1 MMMRSEDLEAD
12 EYAWMRWKLTST
24 TSPTLLDQAEPD
36 RIWVNPTVCPP
47 VLKGFPLL
55 VDDETGEVNE
65 PVLLFLWSE
74 HVAANGSFCD
84 NTVWSY
90 GEDLK
95 DWFRFL
101 DTINVKWT
109 NARLT
114 HIDSYSAVMERT
126 KSPHTG
132 KVYASATINRR
143 LATVNSFYAWARADG
158 FVASIPLVQ
167 PDSLKKDLSGKA
179 PPAPKKA
186 MNDFVLGPAF
196 SALEDK
202 GFSRHALKRKTVDV
216 KASDEDDDSGVVKV
230 LLPKQSA
237 DLFAALGPKPSQNVG
252 QLQTQPDEALYA
264 TVSKVSS
271 RDRLA
276 SEISYH
282 TGVRIDE
289 NKRLKVGQFT
299 KLNIEGLDAG
309 ADVKIIVVGKGSKKR
324 TIDFPVFL
332 IAEIQLYIRT
342 ERRLAAA
349 TKGPLRNTQQL
360 LVNGFPTGKRHAG
373 NPTSVRTIQRCFASA
388 CLRAGLTMS
397 QVETPEKLIPAFW
410 FHCLRHTYAVV
421 TYYTR
426 KRIDA
431 EPWKYIQEQLGH
443 RYVTTTQSKYLAAT
457 ATYEAGVSNRYMK
470 KVNG

>member
-1 MMMRSEDLEAD
+1 MMRSEDLEAD

-24 TSPTLLDQAEPD
+24 TSPALLDQAEPD
-36 RIWVNPTVCPP
+36 RIWVNPTVCSPL
-47 VLKGFPLL
+47 LKGFPLL
-55 VDDETGEVNE
+55 VDDDTGEVNE
-65 PVLLFLWSE
+65 PVLLFLRSE

-90 GEDLK
+90 AEDLK

-126 KSPHTG
+126 ESPHTG
-132 KVYASATINRR
+132 KVYSSATINRR
-143 LATVNSFYAWARADG
+143 LATINSFYAWARADG
-158 FVASIPLVQ
+158 FVASIPSVQ
-167 PDSLKKDLSGKA
+167 PDSPKNAPSGKA
-179 PPAPKKA
+179 PPAPKKG

-202 GFSRHALKRKTVDV
+202 GFSRRALKRKTVVV
-216 KASDEDDDSGVVKV
+216 KESDEDDDSGVIKV

-237 DLFAALGPKPSQNVG
+237 DLFAALGPKPSQIVG
-252 QLQTQPDEALYA
+252 ALQTQSDEALYA
-264 TVSKVSS
+264 AVSKVSS

-276 SEISYH
+276 SEIPYQ
-282 TGVRIDE
+282 TGLRIDE
-289 NKRLKVGQFT
+289 TKRLKVRQFT

-309 ADVKIIVVGKGSKKR
+309 ADVKITVVGKGSKIR

-342 ERRLAAA
+342 ERRLAVATRGPAA
-349 TKGPLRNTQQL
+349 NNQQL
-360 LVNGFPTGKRHAG
+360 LVNGFPAGKHNVG
-373 NPTSVRTIQRCFASA
+373 NPTSVRTIQRCFANA
-388 CLRAGLTMS
+388 CLRAGLSMP
-397 QVETPEKLIPAFW
+397 QVAKPEKLIPAFW

-426 KRIDA
+426 KRVDT

-443 RYVTTTQSKYLAAT
+443 AYVTTTQSIYLAAT
-457 ATYEAGVSNRYMK
+457 ATYEAEVSNRYMRK
-470 KVNG
+470 ING